1 MSKVYHRY
9 THMPAQEALATA
21 SYPMQVYLHSDLSR
35 FTVRHHFV
43 HHADPSTNF
52 NLMPG
57 ADSVRGTS
65 RKPNIAQ
72 QEEMRRLKL
81 LF

>member
-1 MSKVYHRY
+1 M
-9 THMPAQEALATA
+9 ATA
-21 SYPMQVYLHSDLSR
+21 SFPMKTYLQSDLSR
-35 FTVRHHFV
+35 FTVRQHFV

-57 ADSVRGTS
+57 ADLLRGTS
-65 RKPNIAQ
+65 RNPSISQ